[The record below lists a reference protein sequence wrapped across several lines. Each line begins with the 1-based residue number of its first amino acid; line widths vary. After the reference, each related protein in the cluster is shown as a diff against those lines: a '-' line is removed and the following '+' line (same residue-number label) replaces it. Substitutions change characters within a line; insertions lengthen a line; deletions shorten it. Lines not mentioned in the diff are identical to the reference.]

1 MSYVYYNPN
10 PKQLQVGDC
19 TIRALSKALD
29 STWRNTFM
37 MLCDK
42 ALDMCDMPS
51 SNRVWGAVLLDHGFH
66 RYEQLPECTVESFC
80 RMHPRGT
87 FILGTGVHVI
97 AVIDGDYYDMYD
109 SGSQVIYYYW
119 SRYE

>member
-1 MSYVYYNPN
+1 MSYVHYNPN
-10 PKQLQVGDC
+10 PDLLEVGDC
-19 TIRALSKALD
+19 TIRALTKVLNKSWDDVFWTLCYKA
-29 STWRNTFM
+29 N
-37 MLCDK
+37 
-42 ALDMCDMPS
+42 DMCDMPS

-80 RMHPRGT
+80 RTHPHGT
-87 FILGTGVHVI
+87 FILGTGVHII

-109 SGSQVIYYYW
+109 SGSRVIYYYW

>member
-1 MSYVYYNPN
+1 
-10 PKQLQVGDC
+10 
-19 TIRALSKALD
+19 
-29 STWRNTFM
+29 
-37 MLCDK
+37 
-42 ALDMCDMPS
+42 
-51 SNRVWGAVLLDHGFH
+51 
-66 RYEQLPECTVESFC
+66 
-80 RMHPRGT
+80 MHPRGT